1 MKGKLNLADLLPV
14 FGIVVDVAALIL
26 GLLAFRKTW
35 EILAAARPNLSSGWI
50 TYDVIQRDDD
60 GNHAI
65 TPFSDALRLPGKTPV
80 QEKLMVVYFNFI
92 TNYEKQKL

>member
-35 EILAAARPNLSSGWI
+35 EILAAARPNLSRRQLFFCGL
-50 TYDVIQRDDD
+50 
-60 GNHAI
+60 A
-65 TPFSDALRLPGKTPV
+65 ALLVALGAGAALKA
-80 QEKLMVVYFNFI
+80 LLGANGD
-92 TNYEKQKL
+92 